1 MIIIGE
7 KINGSIPAVKEAIDK
22 RDAAF
27 IADRAVKQAAAGAD
41 FIDVCAS
48 TAPELEIETLKWL
61 MEVVQDATDTPLCID
76 SPNPRVI
83 EAVFKYANKPGM
95 LNSISEEGDK
105 CEILLPLMEGN
116 TWEVVGLTCDNKGI
130 PNDVETKVAI
140 TRTIVEKAAQYGI
153 TPDRIHIDPCVMALS
168 TENNSLLNFAQEIR
182 AIKELY
188 PTIHVTGAISNI
200 SFGLP
205 VRSLLNKTA
214 MAFAIEA
221 GMDSAVLDPLNREMM
236 GTIFA
241 TYALMGQDRHC
252 RKYSKAYRAG
262 QIGPAANNRLTI
274 GRYGSLAPTSKI
286 QLYL

>member
-61 MEVVQDATDTPLCID
+61 IEVVQAAVETPLCID
-76 SPNPRVI
+76 SPNPRAI
-83 EAVFKYANKPGM
+83 EAVFQYANKPGL

-105 CEILLPLMEGN
+105 CAVLLPLLAGN
-116 TWEVVGLTCDNKGI
+116 SWEVVGLTCDNNGI
-130 PNDVETKVAI
+130 PCDLETKLKI
-140 TRTIVEKAAQYGI
+140 TKSMVEKADKFGI

-168 TENNSLLNFAQEIR
+168 TENNSLLNLEAEIR
-182 AIKELY
+182 AIKALY

-205 VRSLLNKTA
+205 LRPLLNKTA
-214 MAFAIEA
+214 MAFAMAA
-221 GMDSAVLDPLNREMM
+221 GMDSAVLDPTNRDMM
-236 GTIFA
+236 STIFV
-241 TYALMGQDRHC
+241 TYALLGQDKHC

-262 QIGPAANNRLTI
+262 VIGAVA
-274 GRYGSLAPTSKI
+274 K
-286 QLYL
+286 

>member
-7 KINGSIPAVKEAIDK
+7 KINGSIPAVKEAIEK

-27 IADRAVKQAAAGAD
+27 IADRAVKQTEAGAN

-48 TAPELEIETLKWL
+48 TAPEYEIETLKWL
-61 MEVVQDATDTPLCID
+61 MEVVQDVTDTPLCID

-105 CEILLPLMEGN
+105 CELLLPLMEGN
-116 TWEVVGLTCDNKGI
+116 GWQVVGLTCDNNGI
-130 PNDVETKVAI
+130 PADLQTKLDI
-140 TRTIVEKAAQYGI
+140 TKRMVDKAAGHGI
-153 TPDRIHIDPCVMALS
+153 TQDRIHIDPCVMALS
-168 TENNSLLNFAQEIR
+168 TDNHSLLNFAEEIR
-182 AIKELY
+182 AIKTLF

-205 VRSLLNKTA
+205 IRLLINRNA
-214 MAFAIEA
+214 LAFAIQA
-221 GMDSAVLDPLNREMM
+221 GMDSVVMDPMNREMM

-241 TYALMGQDRHC
+241 TEALLGLDKHC

-262 QIGPAANNRLTI
+262 KIGALP
-274 GRYGSLAPTSKI
+274 K
-286 QLYL
+286 

>member
-7 KINGSIPAVKEAIDK
+7 KINGTIPVVKEAIEK

-27 IADRAVKQAAAGAD
+27 IADRAVRQTEAGAH

-48 TAPELEIETLKWL
+48 TAPEYEIETLKWL
-61 MEVVQDATDTPLCID
+61 IEVVQDATDTPLCID

-105 CEILLPLMEGN
+105 CEVLLPLMEGN
-116 TWEVVGLTCDNKGI
+116 TWEVVGLTCDDRGI
-130 PNDVETKVAI
+130 PNDLQTKVEI
-140 TRTIVEKAAQYGI
+140 TKIMVEKAAKYGI

-168 TENNSLLNFAQEIR
+168 TENASMLNFAAEIA
-182 AIKELY
+182 AIKEMY
-188 PTIHVTGAISNI
+188 PSIHVTGAISNI

-205 VRSLLNKTA
+205 VRALLNKTA
-214 MAFAIEA
+214 MAFAIQA
-221 GMDSAVLDPLNREMM
+221 GMDSAVMDPMNRDMM

-241 TYALMGQDRHC
+241 TYALMGQDKHC
-252 RKYSKAYRAG
+252 RKYSKAFRSG
-262 QIGPAANNRLTI
+262 QIGPV
-274 GRYGSLAPTSKI
+274 K
-286 QLYL
+286 

>member
-7 KINGSIPAVKEAIDK
+7 KINGTIPVVKAAIEK

-27 IADRAVKQAAAGAD
+27 IADRAVKQAEAGAS

-48 TAPELEIETLKWL
+48 TAPEYEIETLKWL
-61 MEVVQDATDTPLCID
+61 MEVVQDATDTPLSID

-105 CEILLPLMEGN
+105 CEVLLPLLEGN
-116 TWEVVGLTCDNKGI
+116 TWEIVGLTCDNNGI
-130 PNDVETKVAI
+130 PNDVQTKVDI
-140 TRTIVEKAAQYGI
+140 TKIMVEKAAKYNI
-153 TPDRIHIDPCVMALS
+153 TPDRMHIDPCVMALS
-168 TENNSLLNFAQEIR
+168 TENNAMLNFAQEIR

-188 PTIHVTGAISNI
+188 PTIHVTGAISNM

-205 VRSLLNKTA
+205 VRSLLNKLA

-221 GMDSAVLDPLNREMM
+221 GMDSAVIDPLNREMM
-236 GTIFA
+236 DTIYA
-241 TYALMGQDRHC
+241 TYALMGKDKHC

-262 QIGPAANNRLTI
+262 KLGPVA
-274 GRYGSLAPTSKI
+274 K
-286 QLYL
+286 

>member
-7 KINGSIPAVKEAIDK
+7 KINGSIPAVKEAIEK

-27 IADRAVKQAAAGAD
+27 IADRAVKQTVAGAH

-48 TAPELEIETLKWL
+48 TAPEFEIETLKWL

-105 CEILLPLMEGN
+105 CAILLPLMEGN
-116 TWEVVGLTCDNKGI
+116 SWEVVGLTCDNKGI

-140 TRTIVEKAAQYGI
+140 TRTMVEKAAHYGI

-168 TENNSLLNFAQEIR
+168 TENNSLLNFTQEIR
-182 AIKELY
+182 AIKEMY

-205 VRSLLNKTA
+205 VRSLLNKTG
-214 MAFAIEA
+214 MAFAIQA

-262 QIGPAANNRLTI
+262 QIGPAA
-274 GRYGSLAPTSKI
+274 K
-286 QLYL
+286 

>member
-7 KINGSIPAVKEAIDK
+7 KINGTIPVVKDAIEK

-27 IADRAVKQAAAGAD
+27 IADRAVKQTEAGAH

-48 TAPELEIETLKWL
+48 TAPEFEIETLKWL
-61 MEVVQDATDTPLCID
+61 MAVVQDATDTPLCID

-95 LNSISEEGDK
+95 INSISEEGEK
-105 CEILLPLMEGN
+105 CEILLPLMAGN
-116 TWEVVGLTCDNKGI
+116 SWEVVGLTCDNNGI
-130 PNDVETKVAI
+130 PSDLETKVAI
-140 TRTIVEKAAQYGI
+140 TRSMVEKAAKYDI
-153 TPDRIHIDPCVMALS
+153 APERIHIDPCVMALS
-168 TENNSLLNFAQEIR
+168 TENNSLLNFCAEIK

-205 VRSLLNKTA
+205 VRALLNKTC

-221 GMDSAVLDPLNREMM
+221 GMDSAVMDPLNRDMM

-241 TYALMGQDRHC
+241 TYALMGQDKHC

-262 QIGPAANNRLTI
+262 QIGQIP
-274 GRYGSLAPTSKI
+274 K
-286 QLYL
+286 

>member
-48 TAPELEIETLKWL
+48 TTPELEIQTLKWL
-61 MEVVQDATDTPLCID
+61 IEVVQETVETPLCID
-76 SPNPRVI
+76 SPNPRAI
-83 EAVFKYANKPGM
+83 EAVFQYANKPGL

-105 CEILLPLMEGN
+105 CAVLLPLLAGN
-116 TWEVVGLTCDNKGI
+116 SWEVVGLTCDNNGI
-130 PNDVETKVAI
+130 PCDLETKLKI
-140 TRTIVEKAAQYGI
+140 TVSMVEKADKFGI

-168 TENNSLLNFAQEIR
+168 TENNSLLNLEAEIR
-182 AIKELY
+182 AIKALY

-205 VRSLLNKTA
+205 LRPLLNKTA
-214 MAFAIEA
+214 MAFAIAA
-221 GMDSAVLDPLNREMM
+221 GMDSAVLDPLNRDMM
-236 GTIFA
+236 GTILA
-241 TYALMGQDRHC
+241 TYALLGQDRHC

-262 QIGPAANNRLTI
+262 VIGAVV
-274 GRYGSLAPTSKI
+274 K
-286 QLYL
+286 

>member
-7 KINGSIPAVKEAIDK
+7 KINGTIPVVKEAIEK

-27 IADRAVKQAAAGAD
+27 IADRAVKQAEAGAS

-48 TAPELEIETLKWL
+48 TAPEFEIDTLKWL
-61 MEVVQDATDTPLCID
+61 IEVVQDATDTPLCID
-76 SPNPRVI
+76 SPNPKAI

-105 CEILLPLMEGN
+105 CEVLLPLLEGN
-116 TWEVVGLTCDNKGI
+116 AWEIVGLTCDNNGI
-130 PNDVETKVAI
+130 PQDLQTKLEI
-140 TRTIVEKAAQYGI
+140 TRSMVEKAAKYGI

-168 TENNSLLNFAQEIR
+168 TENKSLLNFAAEIR
-182 AIKELY
+182 AIKEMY

-205 VRSLLNKTA
+205 VRALLNKTA

-221 GMDSAVLDPLNREMM
+221 GMDSAVMDPLNRDMM
-236 GTIFA
+236 GTIIA
-241 TYALMGQDRHC
+241 TYALLGQDKHC

-262 QIGPAANNRLTI
+262 QIGNIT
-274 GRYGSLAPTSKI
+274 K
-286 QLYL
+286 

>member
-7 KINGSIPAVKEAIDK
+7 KINGTIPAVKEAIEK

-27 IADRAVKQAAAGAD
+27 IATRAVKQTEAGAD

-48 TAPELEIETLKWL
+48 TAPEYEIETLKWL
-61 MEVVQDATDTPLCID
+61 MEVVQDVTDTPLCID

-105 CEILLPLMEGN
+105 CAVLLPLMEGN
-116 TWEVVGLTCDNKGI
+116 SWEVVGLTCDNNGI
-130 PNDVETKVAI
+130 PTDLQTKLDI
-140 TRTIVEKAAQYGI
+140 TTSMVEKAAKYGI
-153 TPDRIHIDPCVMALS
+153 TQDRIHIDPCVMALS
-168 TENNSLLNFAQEIR
+168 TDNQSLLNFVAEIR
-182 AIKELY
+182 AIKTLY

-205 VRSLLNKTA
+205 VRSLINKNA
-214 MAFAIEA
+214 MAFAIQA
-221 GMDSAVLDPLNREMM
+221 GMDSAVMDPMNRDMM

-241 TYALMGQDRHC
+241 IEALLGWDKHC

-262 QIGPAANNRLTI
+262 KI
-274 GRYGSLAPTSKI
+274 GSLPK
-286 QLYL
+286 

>member
-61 MEVVQDATDTPLCID
+61 IEVVQAAVETPLCID
-76 SPNPRVI
+76 SPNPRAI
-83 EAVFKYANKPGM
+83 EAVFQYANKPGL

-105 CEILLPLMEGN
+105 CAVLLPLLAGN
-116 TWEVVGLTCDNKGI
+116 SWEVVGLTCDNNGI
-130 PNDVETKVAI
+130 PCDLETKLKI
-140 TRTIVEKAAQYGI
+140 TKSMVEKADKFGI

-168 TENNSLLNFAQEIR
+168 TENNSLLNLEAEIR
-182 AIKELY
+182 AIKALY

-205 VRSLLNKTA
+205 LRPLLNKTA
-214 MAFAIEA
+214 MTFAIAA
-221 GMDSAVLDPLNREMM
+221 GMDSAVLDPLNRDMM

-241 TYALMGQDRHC
+241 TYALLGQDKHC

-262 QIGPAANNRLTI
+262 VIGPV
-274 GRYGSLAPTSKI
+274 GK
-286 QLYL
+286 

>member
-7 KINGSIPAVKEAIDK
+7 KINGTIPVVKEAIEK
-22 RDAAF
+22 RDTAF
-27 IADRAVKQAAAGAD
+27 IADRAIKQTEAGAH

-48 TAPELEIETLKWL
+48 TAPEFEIETLKWL

-95 LNSISEEGDK
+95 LNSISEEGNK

-116 TWEVVGLTCDNKGI
+116 SWEVVGLTCDNNGI
-130 PNDVETKVAI
+130 ASDLATKLAI
-140 TRTIVEKAAQYGI
+140 TSSLVKKAAKYNV

-168 TENNSLLNFAQEIR
+168 TENNSLFNFTTEIK

-205 VRSLLNKTA
+205 VRALLNKTC
-214 MAFAIEA
+214 MAFAIQA
-221 GMDSAVLDPLNREMM
+221 GMDSAVMDPLNRDMM

-241 TYALMGQDRHC
+241 TYALMGEDKHC
-252 RKYSKAYRAG
+252 RKYSKVYRAG
-262 QIGPAANNRLTI
+262 QIGTLI
-274 GRYGSLAPTSKI
+274 K
-286 QLYL
+286 